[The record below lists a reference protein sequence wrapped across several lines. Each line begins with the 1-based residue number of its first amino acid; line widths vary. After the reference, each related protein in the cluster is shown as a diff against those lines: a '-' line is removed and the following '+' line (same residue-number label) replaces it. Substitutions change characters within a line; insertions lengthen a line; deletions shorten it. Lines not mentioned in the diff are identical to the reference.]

1 MPPSNMFLRGHEKPL
16 AEINRDLLQ
25 ATAPRASDHWLAL
38 LGLRAFVSAS
48 GFVKLEAHWMS
59 LHMLTRFS
67 PLDGLQLFF
76 EDDRIMPTPRLSWT
90 RLRREGFSCAA
101 GSVQIGLLEPR
112 NRKLSVETQPPTSVE
127 AWFLFDSGG

>member
-1 MPPSNMFLRGHEKPL
+1 MLLSNIFLRGHEKPQ

-59 LHMLTRFS
+59 LDMLNRFA
-67 PLDGLQLFF
+67 PPDGLQLFF
-76 EDDRIMPTPRLSWT
+76 NDDRIMPIPRCSLNKPAT
-90 RLRREGFSCAA
+90 
-101 GSVQIGLLEPR
+101 
-112 NRKLSVETQPPTSVE
+112 
-127 AWFLFDSGG
+127 

>member
-1 MPPSNMFLRGHEKPL
+1 MPPSNIFLRGHEKPQ

-59 LHMLTRFS
+59 LDMLNRFR
-67 PLDGLQLFF
+67 PLDGLQLFLD
-76 EDDRIMPTPRLSWT
+76 DDRIMPIPRCSLNKPAT
-90 RLRREGFSCAA
+90 
-101 GSVQIGLLEPR
+101 
-112 NRKLSVETQPPTSVE
+112 
-127 AWFLFDSGG
+127 

>member
-1 MPPSNMFLRGHEKPL
+1 VPPSNIFLHGHEKPQ

-59 LHMLTRFS
+59 LDMLNRFRR
-67 PLDGLQLFF
+67 PLDGLQLFLD
-76 EDDRIMPTPRLSWT
+76 DDRIMPIPRCSLSKPAT
-90 RLRREGFSCAA
+90 
-101 GSVQIGLLEPR
+101 
-112 NRKLSVETQPPTSVE
+112 
-127 AWFLFDSGG
+127 

>member
-1 MPPSNMFLRGHEKPL
+1 MPPSNIFLRGHEKPQ

-59 LHMLTRFS
+59 LDMLNCFRR
-67 PLDGLQLFF
+67 PLDGLQLFLD
-76 EDDRIMPTPRLSWT
+76 EDRIMPIPRCSLNKPAT
-90 RLRREGFSCAA
+90 
-101 GSVQIGLLEPR
+101 
-112 NRKLSVETQPPTSVE
+112 
-127 AWFLFDSGG
+127 